1 MEREVSSGDDVD
13 VRSDIVVDPRA
24 TAPGGVAAGVLIPG
38 LRQPA
43 GHVAAQMARGCR
55 GHVAGMLTTMLIR
68 AETPDDAASI
78 RAVNLAA
85 FPTPEEADL
94 VERIRASEGFVPE
107 LSLVAE
113 LDPDAEAPS
122 QAGPP
127 DAPGA
132 GGRPVRIIGH
142 IMVSR
147 VAIAGL
153 DEPILALAPMAVLP
167 DHQRQGVG
175 SALVRSALD
184 AAEALEEPLVVVLGH
199 PWFYPRFG
207 FKRAS
212 KYGIFPSA
220 DWPDAAFMAKPLT
233 RWSHELRGR
242 VVYPATFEGV

>member
-1 MEREVSSGDDVD
+1 
-13 VRSDIVVDPRA
+13 
-24 TAPGGVAAGVLIPG
+24 
-38 LRQPA
+38 
-43 GHVAAQMARGCR
+43 
-55 GHVAGMLTTMLIR
+55 MLTTMLIR

-113 LDPDAEAPS
+113 LDPRCRVVRAESRPGLGPRMPPAPEV
-122 QAGPP
+122 
-127 DAPGA
+127 
-132 GGRPVRIIGH
+132 GRMLIVGH
-142 IMVSR
+142 ILLSR

-212 KYGIFPSA
+212 KYGIFPSE